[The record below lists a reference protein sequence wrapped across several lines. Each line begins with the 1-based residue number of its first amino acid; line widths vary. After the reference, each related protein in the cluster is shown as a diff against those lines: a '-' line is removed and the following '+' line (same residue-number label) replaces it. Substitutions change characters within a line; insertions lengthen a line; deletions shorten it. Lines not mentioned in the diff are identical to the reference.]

1 VGPALHQED
10 RHEVGRNGLSG
21 LLTTASAVTT
31 KIRTLNLS
39 TTGLIGVLVAGTV
52 FIAAATAMAPG
63 RWIPSWRST
72 STNNAYVQG
81 DLTPISPKISGY
93 ITEVAIRDNQAVK
106 AGDVLFQIDDSDYR
120 ARVNQ
125 AAAGVATRRA
135 MLGNL
140 ASRVEQ
146 QRAIIEQAVAG
157 LRGAEADA
165 NRAALDFARFRE
177 LTARGF
183 VSQARL
189 DQAEADRLR
198 GRASVNEAEA
208 NVAAARGQLDVLE
221 SQRPQLQADIDAAIA
236 ALRLAEIELEH
247 TIVSSP
253 SDGRVGERKA
263 RVGQY
268 VRPGTLLV
276 AIVPHDF
283 WVVANFKE
291 TQIPAMQIGDTV
303 AISVDAIPGIA
314 LRGRVESLSPASGA
328 EFALLPP
335 DNATGNFTRIV
346 QRIPVKITF
355 DPGQPGLDRLRL
367 GMSAVVAVSSA
378 GSRATPS
385 GAAAVAASAAER

>member
-1 VGPALHQED
+1 VIAFDTPALARTVTSPVNQALQKM
-10 RHEVGRNGLSG
+10 RSMNLFTAGSIGL
-21 LLTTASAVTT
+21 
-31 KIRTLNLS
+31 
-39 TTGLIGVLVAGTV
+39 LVAGSV
-52 FIAAATAMAPG
+52 FIAAATAMAPDG
-63 RWIPSWRST
+63 WVPGERST

-81 DLTPISPKISGY
+81 DLTPISPKIGGY
-93 ITEVAIRDNQAVK
+93 IAEVAIRDNQAIK
-106 AGDVLFQIDDSDYR
+106 SGDVLFRIDDSDYR
-120 ARVNQ
+120 ARLNQ

-135 MLGNL
+135 MLGSL

-146 QRAIIEQAVAG
+146 QRAIIEQAVAA

-165 NRAALDFARFRE
+165 NRAALDFTRFRE

-189 DQAEADRLR
+189 DQAEADHLR
-198 GRASVNEAEA
+198 ARAKVNEAAA

-236 ALRLAEIELEH
+236 ARRLAEIELEH
-247 TIVSSP
+247 TIVRSP
-253 SDGRVGERKA
+253 ADGRVGER
-263 RVGQY
+263 RVRAGQY

-291 TQIPAMQIGDTV
+291 TQIPAMQTGDTV
-303 AISVDAIPGIA
+303 TISVDAIPGMA
-314 LRGRVESLSPASGA
+314 FRGRVESLSPASGA

-355 DPGQPGLDRLRL
+355 DPGQPGLDRLRQ

-378 GSRATPS
+378 GRATR
-385 GAAAVAASAAER
+385 GSAATAALGDGTR